1 MEPFLNKLKNKV
13 IFLSFI
19 LLSSCSGGGSSSS
32 ETSPILTPLPTPA
45 PPPTNTVPDC
55 TPTTYANTLYCT
67 SKRNTLDREFYIF
80 VPDGIDTTNS
90 QVPLLFSLHG
100 YTSRAIWNLGYTG
113 FQPIANAEKFIVI
126 YPQGTILASTG
137 ETHWNVGGWTVG
149 STTDDVDY
157 LSSLIDWAY
166 SEYRI
171 NLDRVYSTG
180 MSNGGFMSYHLA
192 CNLSSKIAA
201 IASVTG
207 SMTPQTYN
215 SCNPVHSTAVLQ
227 IHGTSD
233 GVVPYY
239 GNSISRPISTVMSYW
254 ENYNDCKDETINT
267 IEDEN
272 GDGDGGIEYLY
283 SQCLNDVNLRLLLM
297 TNMGHEWPTGDGN
310 NDIIAANEIWNFL
323 KQFNIDGKIIP

>member
-1 MEPFLNKLKNKV
+1 MEPFLNKLINTV
-13 IFLSFI
+13 TLLSFV
-19 LLSSCSGGGSSSS
+19 LLSGCGGGGSSSS
-32 ETSPILTPLPTPA
+32 ETIPIITPPP

-55 TPTTYANTLYCT
+55 TPTTYTNTLYCT
-67 SKRNTLDREFYIF
+67 SKRQNLNREFYIYI
-80 VPDGIDTTNS
+80 PDGIDTTNS

-113 FQPIANAEKFIVI
+113 FQSIAETEKFIVI

-166 SEYRI
+166 SEYKIDR
-171 NLDRVYSTG
+171 NRVYSTG

-192 CNLSSKIAA
+192 CNLSYKIAA
-201 IASVTG
+201 VASVTG

-215 SCNPVHSTAVLQ
+215 SCGPTHPTAILQ
-227 IHGTSD
+227 IHGTAD

-239 GNSISRPISTVMSYW
+239 GNSISRAIPTVMDYW
-254 ENYNDCKDETINT
+254 EEYNDCEQEIIN
-267 IEDEN
+267 IIDDVN
-272 GDGDGGIEYLY
+272 GDGDGGYLY
-283 SQCLNDVNLRLLLM
+283 SYNQCLSDVNLRLYLM
-297 TNMGHEWPTGDGN
+297 TNMGHEWPTNNGQ
-310 NDIIAANEIWNFL
+310 NDIIAANEIWYFL
-323 KQFNIDGKIIP
+323 KQYDVNGKINF

>member
-1 MEPFLNKLKNKV
+1 MGPFLNKLINTV
-13 IFLSFI
+13 TLLSFV
-19 LLSSCSGGGSSSS
+19 LLSGCGGGGSSSS
-32 ETSPILTPLPTPA
+32 ETIPIITPPP

-55 TPTTYANTLYCT
+55 TPTTYTNTLYCT
-67 SKRNTLDREFYIF
+67 SKRQNLNREFYIYI
-80 VPDGIDTTNS
+80 PDGIDTTNS

-113 FQPIANAEKFIVI
+113 FQSIAETEKFIVI

-166 SEYRI
+166 SEYKIDR
-171 NLDRVYSTG
+171 NRVYSTG

-192 CNLSSKIAA
+192 CNLSYKIAA
-201 IASVTG
+201 VASVTG

-215 SCNPVHSTAVLQ
+215 RCSPTHPTAILQ
-227 IHGTSD
+227 IHGTAD

-239 GNSISRPISTVMSYW
+239 GNSISRAIPTVMDYW
-254 ENYNDCKDETINT
+254 EEYNDCEQEIIN
-267 IEDEN
+267 IIDDVN
-272 GDGDGGIEYLY
+272 GDGDGGYLY
-283 SQCLNDVNLRLLLM
+283 SYNQCLSDVNLRLYLM
-297 TNMGHEWPTGDGN
+297 TNMGHEWPTNNGQ
-310 NDIIAANEIWNFL
+310 NDIIAANEIWYFL
-323 KQFNIDGKIIP
+323 KQYDVNGKINF

>member
-1 MEPFLNKLKNKV
+1 MGPFLNKLINTV
-13 IFLSFI
+13 TLLSFV
-19 LLSSCSGGGSSSS
+19 LLSGCGGGGSSSS
-32 ETSPILTPLPTPA
+32 DTIPIITPPP

-55 TPTTYANTLYCT
+55 TPTTYTNTLYCT
-67 SKRNTLDREFYIF
+67 SKRQNLNREFYIYI
-80 VPDGIDTTNS
+80 PDDIDTTNS

-113 FQPIANAEKFIVI
+113 FQSIAETEKFIVI

-166 SEYRI
+166 SEYKIDR
-171 NLDRVYSTG
+171 NRVYSTG

-192 CNLSSKIAA
+192 CNLSYKIAA
-201 IASVTG
+201 VASVTG

-215 SCNPVHSTAVLQ
+215 SCSPTHPTAILQ
-227 IHGTSD
+227 IHGTAD

-239 GNSISRPISTVMSYW
+239 GNSISRAIPTVMDYW
-254 ENYNDCKDETINT
+254 EEYNDCEQEIIN
-267 IEDEN
+267 IIDDVN
-272 GDGDGGIEYLY
+272 GDGDGGYLY
-283 SQCLNDVNLRLLLM
+283 SYNQCLSDVNLRLYLM
-297 TNMGHEWPTGDGN
+297 TNMGHEWPTNNGQ
-310 NDIIAANEIWNFL
+310 NDIIAANEIWYFL
-323 KQFNIDGKIIP
+323 KQYDVNGKINF

>member
-1 MEPFLNKLKNKV
+1 MEPFLNKLINTV
-13 IFLSFI
+13 TLLSFV
-19 LLSSCSGGGSSSS
+19 LLSGCGGGGSSSS
-32 ETSPILTPLPTPA
+32 ETIPIITPPP

-55 TPTTYANTLYCT
+55 TPTTYTNTLYCT
-67 SKRNTLDREFYIF
+67 SKRQNLNREFYIYI
-80 VPDGIDTTNS
+80 PDDIDTTNS

-113 FQPIANAEKFIVI
+113 FQSIAETEKFIVI

-166 SEYRI
+166 SEYKIDR
-171 NLDRVYSTG
+171 NRVYSTG

-192 CNLSSKIAA
+192 CNLSYKIAA
-201 IASVTG
+201 VASVTG

-215 SCNPVHSTAVLQ
+215 SCSPTHPTAILQ
-227 IHGTSD
+227 IHGTAD

-239 GNSISRPISTVMSYW
+239 GNSISRAIPTVMDYW
-254 ENYNDCKDETINT
+254 EEYNDCEQEIIN
-267 IEDEN
+267 IIDDVN
-272 GDGDGGIEYLY
+272 GDGDGGYLY
-283 SQCLNDVNLRLLLM
+283 SYNQCLSDVNLRLYLM
-297 TNMGHEWPTGDGN
+297 TNMGHEWPTNNGQ
-310 NDIIAANEIWNFL
+310 NDIIAANEIWYFL
-323 KQFNIDGKIIP
+323 KQYDVNGKINF

>member
-1 MEPFLNKLKNKV
+1 MGQFLNKLINTV
-13 IFLSFI
+13 TLLSFV
-19 LLSSCSGGGSSSS
+19 LLSGCGGGGSSSS
-32 ETSPILTPLPTPA
+32 ETIPIITPPP

-55 TPTTYANTLYCT
+55 TPTTYTNTLYCT
-67 SKRNTLDREFYIF
+67 SKRQNLNREFYIYI
-80 VPDGIDTTNS
+80 PDGIDTTNS

-113 FQPIANAEKFIVI
+113 FQSIAETEKFIVI

-166 SEYRI
+166 SEYKIDR
-171 NLDRVYSTG
+171 NRVYSTG

-192 CNLSSKIAA
+192 CNLSYKIAA
-201 IASVTG
+201 VASVTG

-215 SCNPVHSTAVLQ
+215 SCSPTHPTAILQ
-227 IHGTSD
+227 IHGTAD

-239 GNSISRPISTVMSYW
+239 GNSISRAIPTVMDYW
-254 ENYNDCKDETINT
+254 EEYNDCEQEIIN
-267 IEDEN
+267 IIDDVN
-272 GDGDGGIEYLY
+272 GDGDGGYLY
-283 SQCLNDVNLRLLLM
+283 SYNQCLSDVNLRLYLM
-297 TNMGHEWPTGDGN
+297 TNMGHEWPTNNGQ
-310 NDIIAANEIWNFL
+310 NDIIAANEIWYFL
-323 KQFNIDGKIIP
+323 KQYDVNGKINF

>member
-1 MEPFLNKLKNKV
+1 MGPFLNKLINTV
-13 IFLSFI
+13 TLLSFV
-19 LLSSCSGGGSSSS
+19 LLSGCGGGGSSSS
-32 ETSPILTPLPTPA
+32 ETIPIITPPP

-55 TPTTYANTLYCT
+55 TPTTYTNTLYCT
-67 SKRNTLDREFYIF
+67 SKRQNLNREFYIYI
-80 VPDGIDTTNS
+80 PDDIDTTNS

-113 FQPIANAEKFIVI
+113 FQSIAETEKFIVI

-166 SEYRI
+166 SEYKIDR
-171 NLDRVYSTG
+171 NRVYSTG

-192 CNLSSKIAA
+192 CNLSYKIAA
-201 IASVTG
+201 VASVTG

-215 SCNPVHSTAVLQ
+215 SCSPTHPTAILQ
-227 IHGTSD
+227 IHGTAD

-239 GNSISRPISTVMSYW
+239 GNSISRAIPTVMDYW
-254 ENYNDCKDETINT
+254 EEYNDCEQEIIN
-267 IEDEN
+267 IIDDVN
-272 GDGDGGIEYLY
+272 GDGDGGYLY
-283 SQCLNDVNLRLLLM
+283 SYNQCLSDVNLRLYLM
-297 TNMGHEWPTGDGN
+297 TNMGHEWPTNNGQ
-310 NDIIAANEIWNFL
+310 NDIIAANEIWYFL
-323 KQFNIDGKIIP
+323 KKYDLNGQIIP

>member
-1 MEPFLNKLKNKV
+1 MGPFLNKLINTV
-13 IFLSFI
+13 TLLSFV
-19 LLSSCSGGGSSSS
+19 LLSGCGGGGSSSS
-32 ETSPILTPLPTPA
+32 ETIPIITPPP

-55 TPTTYANTLYCT
+55 TPTTYTNTLYCT
-67 SKRNTLDREFYIF
+67 SKRQNLNREFYIYI
-80 VPDGIDTTNS
+80 PDGIDTTNS

-113 FQPIANAEKFIVI
+113 FQSIAETEKFIVI

-166 SEYRI
+166 SEYKIDR
-171 NLDRVYSTG
+171 NRVYSTG

-192 CNLSSKIAA
+192 CNLSYKIAA
-201 IASVTG
+201 VASVTG

-215 SCNPVHSTAVLQ
+215 NCSPTHPTAILQ
-227 IHGTSD
+227 IHGTAD

-239 GNSISRPISTVMSYW
+239 GNSISRAIPTVMDYW
-254 ENYNDCKDETINT
+254 EEFNDCEQEIIN
-267 IEDEN
+267 IIDDVN
-272 GDGDGGIEYLY
+272 GDGDGGFLY
-283 SQCLNDVNLRLLLM
+283 SYNQCLSDVNLRLYLM
-297 TNMGHEWPTGDGN
+297 TNMGHEWPTNNGQ
-310 NDIIAANEIWNFL
+310 NDIIAANEIWYFL
-323 KQFNIDGKIIP
+323 KQYDVNGKINF

>member
-1 MEPFLNKLKNKV
+1 MGPFLNKIINTVTL
-13 IFLSFI
+13 LSFV
-19 LLSSCSGGGSSSS
+19 LLSGCGGGGSSSS
-32 ETSPILTPLPTPA
+32 ETIPIITPP

-55 TPTTYANTLYCT
+55 TPTTYTNTLYCT
-67 SKRNTLDREFYIF
+67 SKRQNLNREFYIYI
-80 VPDGIDTTNS
+80 PDDIDTTNS

-113 FQPIANAEKFIVI
+113 FQSIAETEKFIVI

-166 SEYRI
+166 SEYKIDR
-171 NLDRVYSTG
+171 NRVYSTG

-192 CNLSSKIAA
+192 CNLSYKIAA
-201 IASVTG
+201 VASVTG

-215 SCNPVHSTAVLQ
+215 SCSPTHPTAILQ
-227 IHGTSD
+227 IHGTAD

-239 GNSISRPISTVMSYW
+239 GNSISRAIPTVMDYW
-254 ENYNDCKDETINT
+254 EEYNDCEQEIIN
-267 IEDEN
+267 IIDDVN
-272 GDGDGGIEYLY
+272 GDGDGGYLY
-283 SQCLNDVNLRLLLM
+283 SYNQCLSDVNLRLYLM
-297 TNMGHEWPTGDGN
+297 TNMGHEWPTNNGQ
-310 NDIIAANEIWNFL
+310 NDIIAANEIWYFL
-323 KQFNIDGKIIP
+323 KQYDVNGKINF

>member
-1 MEPFLNKLKNKV
+1 MGPFLNKLINTV
-13 IFLSFI
+13 TLLSFV
-19 LLSSCSGGGSSSS
+19 LLSGCGGGGSSSS
-32 ETSPILTPLPTPA
+32 ETIPIITPPP

-55 TPTTYANTLYCT
+55 TPTTYTNTLYCT
-67 SKRNTLDREFYIF
+67 SKRQNLNREFYIYI
-80 VPDGIDTTNS
+80 PDGIDTTNS

-113 FQPIANAEKFIVI
+113 FQSIAETEKFIVI

-166 SEYRI
+166 SEYKIDR
-171 NLDRVYSTG
+171 NRVYSTG

-192 CNLSSKIAA
+192 CNLSYKIAA

-215 SCNPVHSTAVLQ
+215 SCSPTHPTAILQ
-227 IHGTSD
+227 IHGTAD

-239 GNSISRPISTVMSYW
+239 GNSISRAIPTVMDYW
-254 ENYNDCKDETINT
+254 EEYNDCEQEIIN
-267 IEDEN
+267 IIDDVN
-272 GDGDGGIEYLY
+272 GDGDGGYLY
-283 SQCLNDVNLRLLLM
+283 SYNQCLSDVNLRLYLM
-297 TNMGHEWPTGDGN
+297 TNMGHEWPTNNGQ
-310 NDIIAANEIWNFL
+310 NDIIAANEIWYFL
-323 KQFNIDGKIIP
+323 KQYDVNGKINF

>member
-1 MEPFLNKLKNKV
+1 MGQFLNKLLNKV
-13 IFLSFI
+13 IFLSI
-19 LLSSCSGGGSSSS
+19 VLLSGCGGGGSSGS
-32 ETSPILTPLPTPA
+32 ETNPIITPPPP
-45 PPPTNTVPDC
+45 PPPTNTVPVC
-55 TPTTYANTLYCT
+55 TSTTYTNTLYCT
-67 SKRNTLDREFYIF
+67 SKRLNLDREFYIYI
-80 VPDGIDTTNS
+80 PNGIDTTNS

-113 FQPIANAEKFIVI
+113 FQTIADTEKFIVI
-126 YPQGTILASTG
+126 YPQGTLLPSTG

-166 SEYRI
+166 SEYEIDR
-171 NLDRVYSTG
+171 NRVYSTG

-215 SCNPVHSTAVLQ
+215 GCSPSHPTAILQ
-227 IHGTSD
+227 IHGTMD

-239 GNSISRPISTVMSYW
+239 GNSISRAIPTVMGYW
-254 ENYNDCKDETINT
+254 DEYNGCGLEILNNIPDIN
-267 IEDEN
+267 N
-272 GDGDGGIEYLY
+272 DGDGGLLYEYKN
-283 SQCLNDVNLRLLLM
+283 CLNNIESRLYLM
-297 TNMGHEWPTGDGN
+297 TNMGHEWPTNNGN
-310 NDIIAANEIWNFL
+310 NDIIAANEIWFFL
-323 KQFNIDGKIIP
+323 KQFDINGKIIP

>member
-1 MEPFLNKLKNKV
+1 MGPFLNKLINTV
-13 IFLSFI
+13 TLLSFV
-19 LLSSCSGGGSSSS
+19 LLSGCGGGGSSSS
-32 ETSPILTPLPTPA
+32 ETIPIITPPP

-55 TPTTYANTLYCT
+55 TPTTYTNTLYCT
-67 SKRNTLDREFYIF
+67 SKRQNLNREFYIYI
-80 VPDGIDTTNS
+80 PDDIDTTNS

-113 FQPIANAEKFIVI
+113 FQSIAVTEKFIVI

-166 SEYRI
+166 SEYKIDR
-171 NLDRVYSTG
+171 NRVYSTG

-192 CNLSSKIAA
+192 CNLSYKIAA
-201 IASVTG
+201 VASVTG

-215 SCNPVHSTAVLQ
+215 SCSPTHPTAILQ
-227 IHGTSD
+227 IHGTAD

-239 GNSISRPISTVMSYW
+239 GNSISRAIPTVMDYW
-254 ENYNDCKDETINT
+254 EEYNDCEQEIIN
-267 IEDEN
+267 IIDDVN
-272 GDGDGGIEYLY
+272 GDGDGGYLY
-283 SQCLNDVNLRLLLM
+283 SYNQCLSDVNLRLYLM
-297 TNMGHEWPTGDGN
+297 TNMGHEWPTNNGQ
-310 NDIIAANEIWNFL
+310 NDIIAANEIWYFL
-323 KQFNIDGKIIP
+323 KQYDVNGKINF

>member
-1 MEPFLNKLKNKV
+1 MGPFLNKLINTV
-13 IFLSFI
+13 TLLSFV
-19 LLSSCSGGGSSSS
+19 LLSGCGGGGSSSS
-32 ETSPILTPLPTPA
+32 ETIPIITPP

-55 TPTTYANTLYCT
+55 TPTTYTNTLYCT
-67 SKRNTLDREFYIF
+67 SKRQNLNREFYIYI
-80 VPDGIDTTNS
+80 PDDIDTTNS

-113 FQPIANAEKFIVI
+113 FQSIAETEKFIVI

-166 SEYRI
+166 SEYKIDR
-171 NLDRVYSTG
+171 NRVYSTG

-192 CNLSSKIAA
+192 CNLSYKIAA
-201 IASVTG
+201 VASVTG

-215 SCNPVHSTAVLQ
+215 SCSPTHPTAILQ
-227 IHGTSD
+227 IHGTAD

-239 GNSISRPISTVMSYW
+239 GNSISRAIPTVMDYW
-254 ENYNDCKDETINT
+254 EEYNDCEQEIIN
-267 IEDEN
+267 IIDDVN
-272 GDGDGGIEYLY
+272 GDGDGGYLY
-283 SQCLNDVNLRLLLM
+283 SYNQCLSDVNLRLYLM
-297 TNMGHEWPTGDGN
+297 TNMGHEWPTNNGQ
-310 NDIIAANEIWNFL
+310 NDIIAANEIWYFL
-323 KQFNIDGKIIP
+323 KQYDVNGKINF

>member
-1 MEPFLNKLKNKV
+1 MGPFLNKLINTV
-13 IFLSFI
+13 TLLSFV
-19 LLSSCSGGGSSSS
+19 LLSGCGGGGSSSS
-32 ETSPILTPLPTPA
+32 DTIPIITPPP

-55 TPTTYANTLYCT
+55 TPTTYTNTLYCT
-67 SKRNTLDREFYIF
+67 SKRQNLNREFYIYI
-80 VPDGIDTTNS
+80 PDDIDTTNS

-113 FQPIANAEKFIVI
+113 FQSIAETEKFIVI

-166 SEYRI
+166 SEYKIDR
-171 NLDRVYSTG
+171 NRVYSTG

-192 CNLSSKIAA
+192 CNLSYKIAA

-215 SCNPVHSTAVLQ
+215 SCSPTHPTAILQ
-227 IHGTSD
+227 IHGTAD

-239 GNSISRPISTVMSYW
+239 GNSISRAIPTVMDYW
-254 ENYNDCKDETINT
+254 EEYNDCEQEIIN
-267 IEDEN
+267 IIDDVN
-272 GDGDGGIEYLY
+272 GDGDGGYLY
-283 SQCLNDVNLRLLLM
+283 SYNQCLSDVNLRLYLM
-297 TNMGHEWPTGDGN
+297 TNMGHEWPTNNGQ
-310 NDIIAANEIWNFL
+310 NDIIAANEIWYFL
-323 KQFNIDGKIIP
+323 KQYDVNGKINF

>member
-1 MEPFLNKLKNKV
+1 MGPFLNKLINTV
-13 IFLSFI
+13 TLLSFV
-19 LLSSCSGGGSSSS
+19 LLSGCGGGGSSSS
-32 ETSPILTPLPTPA
+32 ETIPIITPP

-55 TPTTYANTLYCT
+55 TPTTYTNTLYCT
-67 SKRNTLDREFYIF
+67 SKRQNLNREFYIYI
-80 VPDGIDTTNS
+80 PDDIDTTNS

-113 FQPIANAEKFIVI
+113 FQSIAETEKFIVI

-166 SEYRI
+166 SEYKIDR
-171 NLDRVYSTG
+171 NRVYSTG

-192 CNLSSKIAA
+192 CNLSYKIAA
-201 IASVTG
+201 VASVTG

-215 SCNPVHSTAVLQ
+215 SCSPTHPTAILQ
-227 IHGTSD
+227 IHGTAD

-239 GNSISRPISTVMSYW
+239 GNSISRAIPTVMDYW
-254 ENYNDCKDETINT
+254 EEYNDCEQEIIN
-267 IEDEN
+267 IIDDVN
-272 GDGDGGIEYLY
+272 GDGDGGYLY
-283 SQCLNDVNLRLLLM
+283 SYNQCLSDVNLRLYLM
-297 TNMGHEWPTGDGN
+297 TNMGHEWPTNNGQ
-310 NDIIAANEIWNFL
+310 NDIIAANEIWYFL
-323 KQFNIDGKIIP
+323 KKYDLNGQIIP

>member
-1 MEPFLNKLKNKV
+1 MRKISL
-13 IFLSFI
+13 FI
-19 LLSSCSGGGSSSS
+19 AIILYGCGGGSSSS
-32 ETSPILTPLPTPA
+32 NDLTAPIITPPP

-55 TPTTYANTLYCT
+55 TPTTYTNTLYCT
-67 SKRNTLDREFYIF
+67 SKRQNLNREFYIYI
-80 VPDGIDTTNS
+80 PDDIDTTNS

-113 FQPIANAEKFIVI
+113 FQSIAETEKFIVI

-166 SEYRI
+166 SEYKIDR
-171 NLDRVYSTG
+171 NRVYSTG

-192 CNLSSKIAA
+192 CNLSYKIAA
-201 IASVTG
+201 VASVTG

-215 SCNPVHSTAVLQ
+215 SCSPTHPTAILQ
-227 IHGTSD
+227 IHGTAD

-239 GNSISRPISTVMSYW
+239 GNSISRAIPTVMDYW
-254 ENYNDCKDETINT
+254 EEYNDCEQEIIN
-267 IEDEN
+267 IIDDVN
-272 GDGDGGIEYLY
+272 GDGDGGYLY
-283 SQCLNDVNLRLLLM
+283 SYNQCLSDVNLRLYLM
-297 TNMGHEWPTGDGN
+297 TNMGHEWPTNNGQ
-310 NDIIAANEIWNFL
+310 NDIIAANEIWYFL
-323 KQFNIDGKIIP
+323 KQYDVNGKINF

>member
-1 MEPFLNKLKNKV
+1 MGPFLNKLINTV
-13 IFLSFI
+13 TLLSFV
-19 LLSSCSGGGSSSS
+19 LLSGCGGGGSSSS
-32 ETSPILTPLPTPA
+32 ETIPIITPPP

-55 TPTTYANTLYCT
+55 TPTTYTNTLYCT
-67 SKRNTLDREFYIF
+67 SKRQNLNREFYIYI
-80 VPDGIDTTNS
+80 PDGIDTTNS

-113 FQPIANAEKFIVI
+113 FQSIAETEKFIVI

-166 SEYRI
+166 SEYKIDR
-171 NLDRVYSTG
+171 NRVYSTG

-192 CNLSSKIAA
+192 CNLSYKIAA
-201 IASVTG
+201 VASVTG

-215 SCNPVHSTAVLQ
+215 SCSPTHPTAILQ
-227 IHGTSD
+227 IHGTAD

-239 GNSISRPISTVMSYW
+239 GNSISRAIPTVMDYW
-254 ENYNDCKDETINT
+254 EEYNDCEQEIIN
-267 IEDEN
+267 IIDDVN
-272 GDGDGGIEYLY
+272 GDGDGGYLY
-283 SQCLNDVNLRLLLM
+283 SYNQCLSDVNLRLYLM
-297 TNMGHEWPTGDGN
+297 TNMGHEWPTNNGQ
-310 NDIIAANEIWNFL
+310 NDIIAANEIWYFL
-323 KQFNIDGKIIP
+323 KQYDVNGKINF

>member
-1 MEPFLNKLKNKV
+1 MGPFLNKIINTVTL
-13 IFLSFI
+13 LSFV
-19 LLSSCSGGGSSSS
+19 LLSGCGGGGSSSS
-32 ETSPILTPLPTPA
+32 ETIPIITPP

-55 TPTTYANTLYCT
+55 TPTTYTNTLYCT
-67 SKRNTLDREFYIF
+67 SKRQNLNREFYIYI
-80 VPDGIDTTNS
+80 PDDIDTTNS

-113 FQPIANAEKFIVI
+113 FQSIAETEKFIVI

-166 SEYRI
+166 SEYKIDR
-171 NLDRVYSTG
+171 NRVYSTG

-192 CNLSSKIAA
+192 CNLSYKIAA

-215 SCNPVHSTAVLQ
+215 SCSPTHPTAILQ
-227 IHGTSD
+227 IHGTAD

-239 GNSISRPISTVMSYW
+239 GNSISRAIPTVMDYW
-254 ENYNDCKDETINT
+254 EEYNDCEQEIIN
-267 IEDEN
+267 IIDDVN
-272 GDGDGGIEYLY
+272 GDGDGGYLY
-283 SQCLNDVNLRLLLM
+283 SYNQCLSDVNLRLYLM
-297 TNMGHEWPTGDGN
+297 TNMGHEWPTNNGQ
-310 NDIIAANEIWNFL
+310 NDIIAANEIWYFL
-323 KQFNIDGKIIP
+323 KQYDVNGKINF

>member
-1 MEPFLNKLKNKV
+1 MGPFLNKLINTV
-13 IFLSFI
+13 TLLSFV
-19 LLSSCSGGGSSSS
+19 LLSGCGGGGSSSS
-32 ETSPILTPLPTPA
+32 ETIPIITPPP

-55 TPTTYANTLYCT
+55 TPTTYTNTLYCT
-67 SKRNTLDREFYIF
+67 SKRQNLNREFYIYI
-80 VPDGIDTTNS
+80 PDGIDTTNS

-113 FQPIANAEKFIVI
+113 FQSIAETEKFIVI

-166 SEYRI
+166 SEYKIDR
-171 NLDRVYSTG
+171 NRVYSTG

-192 CNLSSKIAA
+192 CNLSYKIAA
-201 IASVTG
+201 VASVTG

-215 SCNPVHSTAVLQ
+215 SCSPTHPTAILQ
-227 IHGTSD
+227 IHGTAD

-239 GNSISRPISTVMSYW
+239 GNSISRAIPTVMDYW
-254 ENYNDCKDETINT
+254 EEYNDCEQEIIN
-267 IEDEN
+267 IIDDVN
-272 GDGDGGIEYLY
+272 GDGDGGYLSSY
-283 SQCLNDVNLRLLLM
+283 NQCLSDVNLRLYLM
-297 TNMGHEWPTGDGN
+297 TNMGHEWPTNNGQ
-310 NDIIAANEIWNFL
+310 NDIIAANEIWYFL
-323 KQFNIDGKIIP
+323 KQYDVNGKINF

>member
-1 MEPFLNKLKNKV
+1 MEPFLNKLINTV
-13 IFLSFI
+13 TLLSFV
-19 LLSSCSGGGSSSS
+19 LLSGCGGGGSSSS
-32 ETSPILTPLPTPA
+32 ETIPIITPPP

-55 TPTTYANTLYCT
+55 TPTTYTNTLYCT
-67 SKRNTLDREFYIF
+67 SKRQNLNREFYIYI
-80 VPDGIDTTNS
+80 PDGIDTTNS

-113 FQPIANAEKFIVI
+113 FQSIAETEKFIVI

-166 SEYRI
+166 SEYKIDR
-171 NLDRVYSTG
+171 NRVYSTG

-192 CNLSSKIAA
+192 CNLSYKIAA
-201 IASVTG
+201 VASVTG

-215 SCNPVHSTAVLQ
+215 SCSPTHPTAILQ
-227 IHGTSD
+227 IHGTAD

-239 GNSISRPISTVMSYW
+239 GNSISRAIPTVMDYW
-254 ENYNDCKDETINT
+254 EEYNDCEQEIIN
-267 IEDEN
+267 IIDDVN
-272 GDGDGGIEYLY
+272 GDGDGGYLY
-283 SQCLNDVNLRLLLM
+283 SYNQCLSDVNLRLYLM
-297 TNMGHEWPTGDGN
+297 TNMGHEWPTNNGQ
-310 NDIIAANEIWNFL
+310 NDIIAANEIWYFL
-323 KQFNIDGKIIP
+323 KQYDVNGKINF

>member
-1 MEPFLNKLKNKV
+1 MGPFLNKLINTV
-13 IFLSFI
+13 TLLSFV
-19 LLSSCSGGGSSSS
+19 LLSGCGGGGSSSS
-32 ETSPILTPLPTPA
+32 ETIPIITPPP

-55 TPTTYANTLYCT
+55 TPTTYTNTLYCT
-67 SKRNTLDREFYIF
+67 SKRQNLNREFYIYI
-80 VPDGIDTTNS
+80 PDDIDTTNS

-113 FQPIANAEKFIVI
+113 FQSIAETEKFIVI

-166 SEYRI
+166 SEYKIDR
-171 NLDRVYSTG
+171 NRVYSTG

-192 CNLSSKIAA
+192 CNLSYKIAA
-201 IASVTG
+201 VASVTG

-215 SCNPVHSTAVLQ
+215 SCSPTHPTAILQ
-227 IHGTSD
+227 IHGTAD

-239 GNSISRPISTVMSYW
+239 GNSISRAIPTVMDYW
-254 ENYNDCKDETINT
+254 EEYNDCEQEIIN
-267 IEDEN
+267 IIDDVN
-272 GDGDGGIEYLY
+272 GDGDGGYLY
-283 SQCLNDVNLRLLLM
+283 SYNQCLSDVNLRLYLM
-297 TNMGHEWPTGDGN
+297 TNMGHEWPTNNGQ
-310 NDIIAANEIWNFL
+310 NDIIAANEIWYFL
-323 KQFNIDGKIIP
+323 KQYDVNGKINF

>member
-1 MEPFLNKLKNKV
+1 MGPFLNKIINTVTL
-13 IFLSFI
+13 LSFV
-19 LLSSCSGGGSSSS
+19 LLSGCGGGGSSSS
-32 ETSPILTPLPTPA
+32 ETIPIITPPP

-55 TPTTYANTLYCT
+55 TPTTYTNTLYCT
-67 SKRNTLDREFYIF
+67 SKRQNLNREFYIYI
-80 VPDGIDTTNS
+80 PDDIDTTNS

-113 FQPIANAEKFIVI
+113 FQSIAETEKFIVI

-166 SEYRI
+166 SEYKIDR
-171 NLDRVYSTG
+171 NRVYSTG

-192 CNLSSKIAA
+192 CNLSYKIAA
-201 IASVTG
+201 VASVTG

-215 SCNPVHSTAVLQ
+215 SCSPTHPTAILQ
-227 IHGTSD
+227 IHGTAD

-239 GNSISRPISTVMSYW
+239 GNSISRAIPTVMDYW
-254 ENYNDCKDETINT
+254 EEYNDCEQEIIN
-267 IEDEN
+267 IIDDVN
-272 GDGDGGIEYLY
+272 GDGDGGYLY
-283 SQCLNDVNLRLLLM
+283 SYNQCLSDVNLRLYLM
-297 TNMGHEWPTGDGN
+297 TNMGHEWPTNNGQ
-310 NDIIAANEIWNFL
+310 NDIIAANEIWYFL
-323 KQFNIDGKIIP
+323 KQYDVNGKINF

>member
-1 MEPFLNKLKNKV
+1 MGPFLNKLINTV
-13 IFLSFI
+13 TLLSFV
-19 LLSSCSGGGSSSS
+19 LLSGCGGGGSSSS
-32 ETSPILTPLPTPA
+32 ETIPIITPPP

-55 TPTTYANTLYCT
+55 TPTTYTNTLYCT
-67 SKRNTLDREFYIF
+67 SKRQNLNREFYIYI
-80 VPDGIDTTNS
+80 PDDIDTTNS

-113 FQPIANAEKFIVI
+113 FQSIAETEKFIVI

-166 SEYRI
+166 SEYKIDR
-171 NLDRVYSTG
+171 NRVYSTG

-192 CNLSSKIAA
+192 CNLSYKIAA

-215 SCNPVHSTAVLQ
+215 SCSPTHPTAILQ
-227 IHGTSD
+227 IHGTAD

-239 GNSISRPISTVMSYW
+239 GNSISRAIPTVMDYW
-254 ENYNDCKDETINT
+254 EEYNDCEQEIIN
-267 IEDEN
+267 IIDDVN
-272 GDGDGGIEYLY
+272 GDGDGGYLY
-283 SQCLNDVNLRLLLM
+283 SYNQCLSDVNLRLYLM
-297 TNMGHEWPTGDGN
+297 TNMGHEWPTNNGQ
-310 NDIIAANEIWNFL
+310 NDIIAANEIWYFL
-323 KQFNIDGKIIP
+323 KQYDVNGKINF